1 MQTPGEEADG
11 MNQAGE
17 SGTRIESRPMS
28 GEILSARNI
37 AKSYGDRLALKSLSF
52 SLDAGRV
59 LGFLGPNGAG
69 KTTAIRIL
77 TTILPPSSGT
87 FMVEGISSDEPVR
100 IRRRIGVLP
109 EGLGFPRQLSG
120 LGYLTY
126 FGRLYGRSSADARE
140 VGSTLLAEVGLQSR
154 ATSPIDSYS
163 HGMRQRLG
171 IARALVND
179 PAVVFLDEPTLGLDP
194 RGQRELLQLV
204 RDVARDLDKG
214 VVLSSHLLSEI
225 EGVCDDVVIINAGEV
240 VAKGTVDEVIGQT
253 DGGGRGLLRIRVPT
267 DAMDAAMLALRGA
280 PGVLRVAVSGDAAG
294 WLGVEL
300 GHDRDGSGIDEPRAG
315 NGVLTALIQAGVP
328 ILGMD
333 SGGGLQEVF
342 LRLTSEAIS

>member
-1 MQTPGEEADG
+1 
-11 MNQAGE
+11 
-17 SGTRIESRPMS
+17 
-28 GEILSARNI
+28 
-37 AKSYGDRLALKSLSF
+37 LSF
-52 SLDAGRV
+52 SLEAGRI

-87 FMVEGISSDEPVR
+87 FTVDGISSDDPVR

-126 FGRLYGRSSADARE
+126 FGRLYGRSAGDARDI
-140 VGSTLLAEVGLQSR
+140 GSTLLEEVGLRSR

-204 RDVARDLDKG
+204 RDVARDLNKG
-214 VVLSSHLLSEI
+214 IVLSSHLLSEI

-240 VAKGTVDEVIGQT
+240 VAKGTVDEVIGRT
-253 DGGGRGLLRIRVPT
+253 DGSGRALRIRVPKDAT
-267 DAMDAAMLALRGA
+267 DVAMRALRGA
-280 PGVLRVAVSGDAAG
+280 PGVLRVAVSGGAAG
-294 WLGVEL
+294 WLDVEL
-300 GHDRDGSGIDEPRAG
+300 GHDGNGSGTDGPRAG
-315 NGVLTALIQAGVP
+315 NRVLGVLIQADVP
-328 ILGMD
+328 IVGLD
-333 SGGGLQEVF
+333 VGGGLQDVF